1 MPADHDSLATSSGDT
16 GTLSDREAGQAW
28 GGSGGEATSEV
39 HDDSLGSRLDP
50 AHDWAQENEVH
61 NRLEQAGAVERRFQE
76 SHSHLKKDQ
85 SDIIM
90 TAAMRA
96 NM

>member
-1 MPADHDSLATSSGDT
+1 M
-16 GTLSDREAGQAW
+16 
-28 GGSGGEATSEV
+28 
-39 HDDSLGSRLDP
+39 GSRLDP